1 MTPVAYATKDE
12 GRRSAP
18 KMGWLS
24 ADIPSKSAPARR
36 LKRRLPSAFA
46 SNMLRKKRRDLQ
58 FNHEVRVVEL
68 DYYVENLQR
77 LRKTMLG
84 LSYFALGFCLA
95 LALCKLVSS

>member
-1 MTPVAYATKDE
+1 MTPMAYATTDE
-12 GRRSAP
+12 GRRSPP

-24 ADIPSKSAPARR
+24 ANTPSKSAPARR

-68 DYYVENLQR
+68 DYYLEHLQR

-84 LSYFALGFCLA
+84 LSYSALAFCLA
-95 LALCKLVSS
+95 LALCKLAST